1 MSCGTQDSLS
11 LQVRNGTFNYVLAQ
25 PQVPWQPRRVFQVT
39 IAPDGSFQA
48 QSGAAYIQGVVR
60 GGHMQGQIVGD
71 ACGYRFEA
79 DGTGAW

>member
-1 MSCGTQDSLS
+1 MRAATTCSIFMKREPFTS
-11 LQVRNGTFNYVLAQ
+11 TE
-25 PQVPWQPRRVFQVT
+25 
-39 IAPDGSFQA
+39 A